1 MLYRHQVVI
10 PVAMEMHGGGGAY
23 AAAAA
28 TFFVACAASG
38 GCGWSWGALFW
49 AVPGEGVRSAGD
61 AVGAALGFA
70 LGFAQTHCF
79 LLMLRQLKHAALAYY
94 AVWIW
99 S

>member
-49 AVPGEGVRSAGD
+49 AVPVEGVRSAGD

>member
-1 MLYRHQVVI
+1 
-10 PVAMEMHGGGGAY
+10 MEMHGGGGAY
-23 AAAAA
+23 AAAA

-49 AVPGEGVRSAGD
+49 AVPG
-61 AVGAALGFA
+61 
-70 LGFAQTHCF
+70 FAQTHCF
-79 LLMLRQLKHAALAYY
+79 LLMMRQLKHAALAYY